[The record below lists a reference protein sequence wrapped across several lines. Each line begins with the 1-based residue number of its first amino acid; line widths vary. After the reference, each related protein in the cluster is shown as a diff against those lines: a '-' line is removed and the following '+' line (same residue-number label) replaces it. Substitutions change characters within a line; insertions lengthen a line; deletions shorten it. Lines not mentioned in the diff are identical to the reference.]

1 MRNSM
6 IVKLSLSAIVLAS
19 ACSND
24 DSAVVTTPAGTNYV
38 VPLADFEYQ
47 PEIAAWDD
55 GFYDPALVAELVG
68 QVVPTTDGGLLTD
81 GGFAADSGVL
91 PTTSQ
96 FPRPIGSLLALWGV
110 VVNSSC
116 APTVASADNDQD
128 GIPAAYSATFSCS
141 NIVAG
146 DRTSSVTGAVT
157 IADADDNS
165 TTAGL
170 TVTYSNFVVS
180 VVRTNGI
187 NRSRT
192 LNGTVS
198 LAPTGSGAFQITKNL
213 TTNFAFADSGGD
225 QAQGTYVST
234 AQATYS
240 PEAGVSDPFSR
251 GTVTFS
257 GQGTLSRN
265 FGGAN
270 LSRVVTRTTNPPLHW
285 NRSCRTQTAGNIGFD
300 SGSLIYTD
308 DAGSSVTLKFSG
320 CGGPPSVTTTN

>member
-1 MRNSM
+1 
-6 IVKLSLSAIVLAS
+6 
-19 ACSND
+19 
-24 DSAVVTTPAGTNYV
+24 VVTTPAGTSYV
-38 VPLADFEYQ
+38 VPLADFDYQ

-55 GFYDPALVAELVG
+55 GFYDPALIAELVG
-68 QVVPTTDGGLLTD
+68 QVIPTSDGGLLTEGGVLADGGLAAD
-81 GGFAADSGVL
+81 GGFL
-91 PTTSQ
+91 PTTSK

-116 APTVASADNDQD
+116 APTVASVDDDQD

-146 DRTSSVTGAVT
+146 DLTSSVTGAVT
-157 IADADDNS
+157 IADADDHS

-170 TVTYSNFVVS
+170 TVTYSNFVAS
-180 VVRTNGI
+180 VVRKNGI

-198 LAPTGSGAFQITKNL
+198 IAPTGSGSFQITKNL

-225 QAQGTYVST
+225 PAQGTWIST
-234 AQATYS
+234 AQATYA
-240 PEAGVSDPFSR
+240 PQAGVSDPFSQ

-320 CGGPPSVTTTN
+320 CGGPPSVTTKN

>member
-6 IVKLSLSAIVLAS
+6 MSQKLSLSAIVLAS

-38 VPLADFEYQ
+38 VPLADFEYR
-47 PEIAAWDD
+47 PNAAWDD

-96 FPRPIGSLLALWGV
+96 FPHPIGSLLALWGV
-110 VVNSSC
+110 VVNLSC

-141 NIVAG
+141 KACVAG

-157 IADADDNS
+157 ITNADDNS

-198 LAPTGSGAFQITKNL
+198 LAPTGSGAFRNL
-213 TTNFAFADSGGD
+213 QEPHDEFRLRRFGRQSSA
-225 QAQGTYVST
+225 GTYVST

-240 PEAGVSDPFSR
+240 PEAGVSNPFSR

-285 NRSCRTQTAGNIGFD
+285 NRGCERRRRGTSVSIRGA
-300 SGSLIYTD
+300 
-308 DAGSSVTLKFSG
+308 SST
-320 CGGPPSVTTTN
+320 PTTRGARSP